1 MTTITKAFLLMT
13 MLFASNFAK
22 AQSRDNEKM
31 EVKKVIKSY
40 LTVTDLKDSTAIVK
54 AFHPDVKLMSVNS
67 KGELKQMSQTEWW
80 QRISKIVNPVVR
92 KSKIKVLD
100 ISGISAI
107 VKVEFEKS
115 NDLITLLKFN
125 NEWKIVNKT
134 LSVVL

>member
-1 MTTITKAFLLMT
+1 MRTITKIFFLTT

-22 AQSRDNEKM
+22 TQNRDNEKM
-31 EVKKVIKSY
+31 EVEKVIKTY
-40 LTVTDLKDSTAIVK
+40 LTVTDLKDSTAILK
-54 AFHPDVKLMSVNS
+54 AFHPDAKLMSVNN

-80 QRISKIVNPVVR
+80 QRITKIVNPVVR
-92 KSKIKVLD
+92 KSKITVLD
-100 ISGISAI
+100 ISGISAV

-134 LSVVL
+134 LSIVL

>member
-1 MTTITKAFLLMT
+1 MTIITKVFFLTT

-22 AQSRDNEKM
+22 AQNMDNEKM
-31 EVKKVIKSY
+31 EVKKVIKTY
-40 LTVTDLKDSTAIVK
+40 LTVTDLKDSTAILK
-54 AFHPDVKLMSVNS
+54 AFHPDAKLMSVNS

-92 KSKIKVLD
+92 KSKITVLD
-100 ISGISAI
+100 ISGISAV

>member
-1 MTTITKAFLLMT
+1 MTTITKAFFLTT

-22 AQSRDNEKM
+22 AQNRDNEKM
-31 EVKKVIKSY
+31 EVKKVIKTY
-40 LTVTDLKDSTAIVK
+40 LTVTDLKDSTAILK
-54 AFHPDVKLMSVNS
+54 AFHPDAKLMSVNS

-92 KSKIKVLD
+92 KSKITVLD
-100 ISGISAI
+100 ISGISAV

-134 LSVVL
+134 LSVAL

>member
-1 MTTITKAFLLMT
+1 MKTITKVFFLTT

-22 AQSRDNEKM
+22 AQNRDNEKM
-31 EVKKVIKSY
+31 EVKKVIKTY
-40 LTVTDLKDSTAIVK
+40 LTVTDLKDSTAILK
-54 AFHPDVKLMSVNS
+54 AFHPDAKLMSVNS

-107 VKVEFEKS
+107 VRVEFEKS